1 MVPPDKQKKPKKK
14 RKSKFKPP
22 LKTPEEIASTSA
34 SCQNEFPVA
43 STSASQ
49 SNQAIIPSST
59 SSSQQNQPSSSS
71 VTGQSSMLTPN
82 DVQRGTK
89 RKTRNPL
96 SGKARMPGSLK
107 RKGKVREKLSSILA
121 KIIKPA
127 GNRALKRQTC
137 HSDKGRLSLRP

>member
-1 MVPPDKQKKPKKK
+1 MVPPDEQKKPKKK

-22 LKTPEEIASTSA
+22 LKTPNT
-34 SCQNEFPVA
+34 VA

-49 SNQAIIPSST
+49 SNQDTIPSST
-59 SSSQQNQPSSSS
+59 SGSHQNRPTSST
-71 VTGQSSMLTPN
+71 VTGQSSNTLMVTPN

-89 RKTRNPL
+89 RKTRSPL

-127 GNRALKRQTC
+127 GNRALKRQTF